1 MKKTFFRFSLLF
13 NTLVLSCISV
23 FASEGL
29 DPILVLNKLE
39 SIENKFEKEILSLS
53 EEIEILR
60 ENQRLNSEK
69 ITELLQMIEINQS
82 SSKKT
87 TQSTSTSQ
95 NTKSTKF
102 FGDGKN
108 AFVLGE
114 YEKSIELFLAHLET
128 SPSSLS
134 TTDTLLWLGRA
145 YFYSGSF
152 LNSKDSYLEYQSM
165 GQDHPKLADSLY
177 ELSKVLIELDENV
190 QAKLLLDKMLSEY
203 PSHPLSSKAST
214 LLQNL

>member
-1 MKKTFFRFSLLF
+1 MKIQVYRCTSFLLSLL
-13 NTLVLSCISV
+13 LSSSV
-23 FASEGL
+23 AANEGL
-29 DPILVLNKLE
+29 NLDLAILKINKEVKTLN
-39 SIENKFEKEILSLS
+39 SEILALKD
-53 EEIEILR
+53 EIEILR

-82 SSKKT
+82 SNKKT
-87 TQSTSTSQ
+87 VRSTSTNQ
-95 NTKSTKF
+95 NTLPAKF

-108 AFVLGE
+108 AFVLGD
-114 YEKSIELFLAHLET
+114 YKKSIELFLAHLET

-134 TTDTLLWLGRA
+134 KTDTLLWLGRA

-165 GQDHPKLADSLY
+165 GQDHPKFADSLY
-177 ELSKVLIELDENV
+177 ELSRVLIELDENV
-190 QAKLLLDKMLSEY
+190 QAKLLLDEMLSEY
-203 PSHPLSSKAST
+203 PGHSLSSKASA

>member
-1 MKKTFFRFSLLF
+1 LL
-13 NTLVLSCISV
+13 LSSSV
-23 FASEGL
+23 AANEGL
-29 DPILVLNKLE
+29 NLDLAILKINKEVKTLN
-39 SIENKFEKEILSLS
+39 SEILALKD
-53 EEIEILR
+53 EIEILR

-87 TQSTSTSQ
+87 AQSASTSQ
-95 NTKSTKF
+95 KTKPAKF

-108 AFVLGE
+108 AFVLGD
-114 YEKSIELFLAHLET
+114 YKKSIELFLAHLET
-128 SPSSLS
+128 SPSSFS
-134 TTDTLLWLGRA
+134 KTDTLLWLGRA

-165 GQDHPKLADSLY
+165 GQDHPKFADSLY
-177 ELSKVLIELDENV
+177 ELSRALIELDENV

-203 PSHPLSSKAST
+203 PGHTLSSKASV
-214 LLQNL
+214 LIQNL